1 MKDAVA
7 LSKQLVRTVVRMFYE
22 IEHMVVMDAICYH
35 GALSIPDLVM
45 ILDAGKNSKHV
56 GKIVGKLKEAGLCS
70 VYVPKCVNRV
80 CSTNSTS
87 YSQTIMRVGA
97 TKASN
102 REYYYVDYRRAAD
115 ACKYKIHKIDETVK
129 KNAKP
134 TAEKAELKC
143 PRCKEQYTTID
154 VLNSI
159 DPEPTPTSSG
169 FLCLRCG
176 YPLDEID
183 SGGQADDMAD
193 DTPAKFNKL
202 FSPLLNL
209 MAELDKLTIP
219 DVNGKDA
226 VDSRIELPRDKI
238 VDPGTM
244 HEVVETAV
252 HRPTAVKGLDTAPEK
267 ISIQIGSSAEQ
278 NEKQRA
284 ADKARQ
290 EKISM
295 QNQLPTWHTESTV
308 VKNANGTT
316 TTIKQ
321 EANGTDSSGIK
332 TEASETKS
340 ASQNLDAVFAQIEA
354 ERRRKE
360 QEEDDDDE
368 DEDDDEFEDVAVG
381 TPSAA
386 PDAKRVKLE
395 SAAPTSSN
403 AVTPA
408 ASNGDGG
415 DESEEDEFEDV
426 N

>member
-1 MKDAVA
+1 
-7 LSKQLVRTVVRMFYE
+7 
-22 IEHMVVMDAICYH
+22 
-35 GALSIPDLVM
+35 
-45 ILDAGKNSKHV
+45 
-56 GKIVGKLKEAGLCS
+56 
-70 VYVPKCVNRV
+70 
-80 CSTNSTS
+80 
-87 YSQTIMRVGA
+87 MREGA
-97 TKASN
+97 TKQSS
-102 REYYYVDYRRAAD
+102 REYYYIDYRRAAD
-115 ACKYKIHKIDETVK
+115 AIKYKIHKIDDLVK

-143 PRCKEQYTTID
+143 TRCKSQYTTIE

-159 DPEPTPTSSG
+159 DPEPSAESSG

-176 YPLDEID
+176 HPLDEID

-202 FSPLLNL
+202 FGPLLNM
-209 MAELDKLTIP
+209 MAELDKLKIP
-219 DVNGKDA
+219 DVEGRNA
-226 VDSRIELPRDKI
+226 VDTRIELPRDKD
-238 VDPGTM
+238 VDPGTR
-244 HEVVETAV
+244 HEIVETATS
-252 HRPTAVKGLDTAPEK
+252 RPTAVKGLDAGPEK

-321 EANGTDSSGIK
+321 ESNGTDSAGIK
-332 TEASETKS
+332 TEASEAKS
-340 ASQNLDAVFAQIEA
+340 ANQNLDAVFAQIEA

-360 QEEDDDDE
+360 QEEEDEDDD
-368 DEDDDEFEDVAVG
+368 DDDEFEDVAVG
-381 TPSAA
+381 TPSAV

-395 SAAPTSSN
+395 SSAAPTPAS

-408 ASNGDGG
+408 ASNGG

>member
-1 MKDAVA
+1 
-7 LSKQLVRTVVRMFYE
+7 
-22 IEHMVVMDAICYH
+22 
-35 GALSIPDLVM
+35 
-45 ILDAGKNSKHV
+45 
-56 GKIVGKLKEAGLCS
+56 
-70 VYVPKCVNRV
+70 
-80 CSTNSTS
+80 
-87 YSQTIMRVGA
+87 MREGA
-97 TKASN
+97 TKQTS
-102 REYYYVDYRRAAD
+102 REYYYIDYRRAID
-115 ACKYKIHKIDETVK
+115 ACKYKIHKIDEHVK

-143 PRCKEQYTTID
+143 TRCKSQYTTMD

-159 DPEPTPTSSG
+159 DPEPSSDSSG

-176 YPLDEID
+176 HPLDEID
-183 SGGQADDMAD
+183 AGGQADDMAD

-202 FSPLLNL
+202 FSPLLTL
-209 MAELDKLTIP
+209 MAEIDQMKIP
-219 DVNGKDA
+219 AVEGKDA
-226 VDSRIELPRDKI
+226 VDAKIELPRDKTI
-238 VDPGTM
+238 DPGTR
-244 HEVVETAV
+244 HEVVETLV
-252 HRPTAVKGLDTAPEK
+252 SRPTAVRGMDTGPEK

-290 EKISM
+290 EKIQM

-316 TTIKQ
+316 TTVKQ
-321 EANGTDSSGIK
+321 ESNGTDSSGVK
-332 TEASETKS
+332 TEASDGKS
-340 ASQNLDAVFAQIEA
+340 ANQNLDAVFAQIEA

-360 QEEDDDDE
+360 QEEEDEDDDE
-368 DEDDDEFEDVAVG
+368 DEDEFEDVAVG
-381 TPSAA
+381 TPSAV

-395 SAAPTSSN
+395 SSAAPTPSN
-403 AVTPA
+403 AATPA